1 MLKIFKK
8 KIPQNIKT
16 MLTDTR
22 FLIFRIILKLNSYIF
37 FNKVR
42 MKIYKLLGMSL
53 EKNAIIWCGAKINH
67 PDRIFLGENSVIGPS
82 TKLLSQGIIE
92 IGKNVNISGFSF
104 IISQEH
110 NTSDP
115 QLKTILKK
123 IIIEDY
129 AWIATNVTILPG
141 VRIGK
146 GAVVGAGAVVTKS
159 VKPFDIVAGNPAI
172 KIGKREEKLDY
183 KTFSPD
189 GIKWL

>member
-8 KIPQNIKT
+8 IIPQNIKT
-16 MLTDTR
+16 KIANTR
-22 FLIFRIILKLNSYIF
+22 LFIFRIILKLNSYMF
-37 FNKVR
+37 FNLVR
-42 MKIYKLLGMSL
+42 MKVYKILGMRI
-53 EKNAIIWCGAKINH
+53 EKNATIWCGAKINH
-67 PDRIFLGENSVIGPS
+67 PDKIFLGENSVIGPS
-82 TKLLSQGIIE
+82 TKLLSQGTIE

-110 NTSDP
+110 NISDP

-129 AWIATNVTILPG
+129 AWIATNATILPG
-141 VRIGK
+141 VKIGK

-159 VKPFDIVAGNPAI
+159 VKPFEIVAGNPAI
-172 KIGKREEKLDY
+172 KIGNREKKLDY
-183 KTFSPD
+183 KTFSPN